1 MTSVSARVSCSSC
14 HKLLDVSSEVA
25 GTRSPCPSCGST
37 KRTVGLDIALTAA
50 PAHIR
55 LSAKAKAKDAKK
67 AKWELRQGP
76 TPSVRLKKLVD
87 HTRLIDRENDQYSE
101 LVVDRESGEVI
112 HSKRE
117 PLSNHKG
124 HGSAKRK

>member
-1 MTSVSARVSCSSC
+1 MTNVSARISCSSC
-14 HKLLDVSSEVA
+14 HTLLDVSGESA

-37 KRTVGLDIALTAA
+37 TRTIGLDIALVAP

-55 LSAKAKAKDAKK
+55 LSAKAKAKGAKK
-67 AKWELRQGP
+67 AKWELKKGP
-76 TPSVRLKKLVD
+76 TPSVRLQKLVD

-101 LVVDRESGEVI
+101 LVLDRESGEII
-112 HSKRE
+112 HSRHE